1 MNWLICNQMLQN
13 QDETNNM
20 LADLLGKET
29 LLNGT
34 SVHGSVGY
42 IHRLSWALTIFAPDW
57 NYIFNAH

>member
-1 MNWLICNQMLQN
+1 MNLLICNQMLQN

-42 IHRLSWALTIFAPDW
+42 IHRLSWALTIFAPD
-57 NYIFNAH
+57 